1 MLLVPVGVRV
11 GRAVGTFRSDL
22 VEHAQDPFRGLYI
35 SEGDVDEILASVVAA
50 GDAVDPVVDAP
61 GLAGRLRRLTS
72 LFELSS
78 FDYEAFLICLAPDLD
93 LRYERLYAYLQDDA
107 TRRRPTVDL
116 VLRLL
121 ENRSFEA
128 RLALGA
134 QGRLSRRGLIGTPS
148 DEPATS
154 LMARPLSVDDR
165 VVQYVLGSDIV
176 DPGLAP
182 FVQLVSGVG
191 LPEVP
196 SFLADCPST
205 LVPWLQDGYARVGP
219 MPLVYLSGPTDAGKQ
234 LVAGAA
240 CAAAGRPLLLVDV
253 PALLNGGSP
262 SSQWPP
268 WSAVIREAL
277 LQDALLCLD
286 GFDRLLAEDGQTP
299 LVRAALRL
307 ALQDAPRPT
316 LLLGETR
323 WEPGSWTDNALRIE
337 LPPLS
342 HGTRTA
348 LWAYALNGCF
358 PAEAPADMAS
368 RYRLADLSA
377 AHAVAA
383 AARGRAA
390 VRGGE
395 PELDDLLSAAQTVVA
410 PAAGGLARRVEAR
423 HDWDDLVLPS
433 DALSLLKELCARTRY
448 QATVLDTWGYGRKQ
462 AARRGVTALFAGSPG
477 TGKTLAAEIIGADL
491 ALELYR
497 VDLSSVVSKYV
508 GETEKNL
515 ERIFQAAEQG
525 EVVLL
530 FDEADALFGKR
541 SEVRDAHDRYAN
553 VEVAYLLQR
562 LETYAGLAILTTNLS
577 GNLDEAFMRRLDC
590 AVDFPFPEEPER
602 LAIWRRSLPPAAPLA
617 EDVDLPFLARQFRL
631 AGGHIR
637 NTALTAAF
645 LAAPEAGPI
654 GMTHLLRA
662 IRREY
667 QKLGKLLTEA
677 DTGPYA
683 TLLRGS

>member
-1 MLLVPVGVRV
+1 V
-11 GRAVGTFRSDL
+11 S
-22 VEHAQDPFRGLYI
+22 
-35 SEGDVDEILASVVAA
+35 AA
-50 GDAVDPVVDAP
+50 GDGRDAAP
-61 GLAGRLRRLTS
+61 DVPSSRLRRLAN
-72 LFELSS
+72 LFELSA

-121 ENRSFEA
+121 ETRSFEA

-134 QGRLSRRGLIGTPS
+134 EGRLSRRGLIGTPS

-165 VVQYVLGSDIV
+165 VVQYVLGSDVV
-176 DPGLAP
+176 DPELAP
-182 FVQLVSGVG
+182 FVRLVSGVG
-191 LPEVP
+191 LPELQT
-196 SFLADCPST
+196 FLADCPAA
-205 LVPWLQDGYARVGP
+205 LAPWLRDGYLAGGP
-219 MPLVYLSGPTDAGKQ
+219 MPLVYLSGPADAGKQ

-240 CAAAGRPLLLVDV
+240 TAAAGRPLLLLDV
-253 PALLNGGSP
+253 PALLNGASP
-262 SSQWPP
+262 SSHRPP
-268 WSAVIREAL
+268 WTAVVREAL

-286 GFDRLLAEDGQTP
+286 GFDRLLGEEGQIP

-307 ALQDAPRPT
+307 ALGDAPRPS

-323 WEPGSWTDNALRIE
+323 WEPGIWTDNALRIE
-337 LPPLS
+337 LGPLS
-342 HGTRTA
+342 LGTRTA
-348 LWAYALNGCF
+348 LWAYALNGWF
-358 PAEAPADMAS
+358 PPEAPADMAT

-383 AARGRAA
+383 AARGRATL
-390 VRGGE
+390 RGRQ
-395 PELDDLLSAAQTVVA
+395 PDLDDLLSAAQTVVA

-423 HDWDDLVLPS
+423 HDWDDLVLPP
-433 DALSLLKELCARTRY
+433 DALSLLKELCVRTRF
-448 QATVLDTWGYGRKQ
+448 QAIVHDSWGYGRKQ
-462 AARRGVTALFAGSPG
+462 ATRRGVMALFAGAPG
-477 TGKTLAAEIIGADL
+477 TGKTLAAEIIAADL

-590 AVDFPFPEEPER
+590 AIDFPFPEEPER
-602 LAIWRRSLPPAAPLA
+602 LAIWRRSLPAAAPLA

-645 LAAPEAGPI
+645 LAAPDGGPI
-654 GMTHLLRA
+654 GMTQLLRA

-683 TLLRGS
+683 SLLRGN